1 MSEKCR
7 FCCKSLF
14 GVSAK
19 IFQGSSCVFARG
31 DMRGYIVSHKNRHGA
46 SHRLYRVLQW
56 RSRLK
61 IDFREILGPGRF
73 PTFATK
79 SARSG
84 HSRAAAVEPVIPGAP
99 GRSAGEPRIHRSA
112 VRRPSRAARHKTA
125 PVLCATAAGHLRAS
139 RSFIDSARR
148 SRTTIGEATSD
159 RRAGPRRVAATHL
172 SRASPSGT
180 RSRSGGAPLPRPAP
194 WRAA

>member
-84 HSRAAAVEPVIPGAP
+84 RSRAAAVEPVIPE
-99 GRSAGEPRIHRSA
+99 RWGEAQANPESIAQPCAALRGPRATKQRPFCA
-112 VRRPSRAARHKTA
+112 RRPPATSGRAE
-125 PVLCATAAGHLRAS
+125 AS
-139 RSFIDSARR
+139 SARLP
-148 SRTTIGEATSD
+148 STPD
-159 RRAGPRRVAATHL
+159 QRAGRRRVAATYL
-172 SRASPSGT
+172 NRVSPSGT
-180 RSRSGGAPLPRPAP
+180 RSRSRGAPLPRPAP